1 MPVTSNLE
9 LPIKFVPVSGP
20 GVDALESRKENNN
33 NKKITASGLRASYE
47 KVRKGLIAGLQDL
60 ITSAQ
65 PK

>member
-9 LPIKFVPVSGP
+9 LAKFVPVSGP

-33 NKKITASGLRASYE
+33 NKKITESGLSSYE